1 MLALILLLLSLGIIL
16 SLPFVQTKI
25 GTFVTEKLNESYK
38 TDIKVEQVSITI
50 FGGVKLKK
58 VMIKD
63 HHKDTLIY
71 ANRIKTNILSFEK
84 LYTGDLYFGD
94 IRIDGLVFNLKTYK
108 GENDTNINK
117 FIALFDSGKP
127 STRPFLLQAKNAYLT
142 NSHFRIFDEN
152 LKSPKNLDLTKIDA
166 SLSNFQIYSS
176 DVTTKIN
183 RMAFKD
189 HRGLNVKNLSSIFTY
204 TKKNIVLKDLDIE
217 TNFSVLKGDVAL
229 YYKREDFSDFNN
241 KVKFDVQIDESVL
254 ATNDI
259 RFFYDELGKNQ
270 IFNLKSHVKGT
281 LNNLM
286 FNKLRLFDGKNQQI
300 IGDVNFK
307 NLLGKGNQQFYMK
320 GNFSKVSAN
329 YKDLTNLLPNVLGKN
344 LPSSLQKLG
353 QFNLSGYT
361 EITTTSI
368 QADLYIKTI
377 LGNLKSNL
385 VMTNINQI
393 DNASY
398 IGNIILEDFNIGSFL
413 NRKDIGKVSLNF
425 DVIGKGFTE
434 KLLNTSAS
442 GKVSKLYFNR
452 YNYSNII
459 LNGNFKTPIFKGK
472 ANINDPN
479 LMMDFD
485 GLVDI
490 SKKDNNY
497 NFQAK
502 IDYANL
508 NKLHFIKDSISI
520 FKGDINMKVSG
531 NSIDNL
537 HGIININQTSYQNSK
552 DNYIFDDFVLE
563 SSFDENRVR
572 TITINS
578 PDIIKGKVVGKFRF
592 NQLLKMV
599 ENAAGSLYA
608 NYSPN
613 KIIKEQ
619 YLKFN
624 FSVYNK
630 IIEIFYPGIEVGANT
645 EIKGNINSDS
655 DEFKLNFNSPSIKVF
670 DNNFDK
676 IKIDIDNKNPLYNAF
691 IEIDSIKTKYYKI
704 SNFSLINV
712 TSKDTLFVRSEFK
725 GGKNAQDYYN
735 LNLYHTIDKSNNS
748 VVGIQKS
755 ELKFKDYLWFLN
767 ENNTQSN
774 KIVFD
779 KKFKNFSIDNILMT
793 HEKQR
798 IALMGKLRDTT
809 FKDLELNFENVNLGK
824 IIPSIDSLKVV
835 GNLNGKINFKQNNK
849 IYQPTSSIKVDSL
862 RINNIELGTL
872 NLNIEGDNTFKKFN
886 VNSSLENK
894 NLATFVTQ
902 GNFSIENKDTKVD
915 LDLRFDQFNLA
926 AFSPIGGDVISNI
939 RGFVSGNANISGFV
953 NKPEINGR
961 LFLEKAGLRIPYLNV
976 DYGFKENSIVDLSEN
991 QFIFQNAT
999 LIDTKYNTEG
1009 KLNGTIK
1016 HKNFS
1021 KWTLDLAI
1029 TTDRLIA
1036 LDTKD
1041 SEDAAYYGTAFIDGK
1056 ATISGP
1062 TNGLLIAVNAKS
1074 RIGTE
1079 IKIPINNSEAVGN
1092 KNFIHFLSPLEKYNL
1107 QKGIFIPTKNYN
1119 GLELKF
1125 DLDLTPEAEIE
1136 VILDRETGHGMK
1148 GKGNGTLLLEI
1159 NTLGK
1164 FNMYGDFQVYEGTY
1178 NFKYKGLIDKR
1189 FEVKKF
1195 SSISWEGDPLRARL
1209 NLEAIYKANANPSVL
1224 LDNPSVNRKVP
1235 VEVGITITGSLSSP
1249 EPDFNINFPSISSVL
1264 KSEIQTKLNDKDIR
1278 QTQALT
1284 LLATG
1289 GFLSNEGVNQSAV
1302 TKNLYETA
1310 GGIFDE
1316 IFQNADD
1323 KFKVGL
1329 DIVSRDNTPG
1339 KEADGSIGFTVST
1352 QINQRISVNGKVGV
1366 PVGGINQS
1374 AIVGN
1379 VEIQYRVNEDGSLNL
1394 RVFNRESD
1402 INYIGEGIGYT
1413 QGLGLTYEV
1422 DFDTFSE
1429 LVNKIFKNQKLAKEN
1444 KPTQDIPDSEITS
1457 DYIHFQDKKNKKHK
1471 DTLKPNTEV
1480 VPPKEE

>member
-1 MLALILLLLSLGIIL
+1 MVLILFLLSLGITL
-16 SLPFVQTKI
+16 SLPPVQTKI
-25 GTFVTEKLNESYK
+25 GSYVTEKLNKTYK
-38 TDIKVEQVSITI
+38 TDIKIEQVSITV
-50 FGGVKLKK
+50 FGGIKLKK

-71 ANRIKTNILSFEK
+71 ANRIKTNILSFKK
-84 LYTGDLYFGD
+84 LYNGDLYFGD
-94 IRIDGLVFNLKTYK
+94 IRIDGLLFSLKTYK
-108 GENDTNINK
+108 GEKDTNINK
-117 FIALFDSGKP
+117 FISLFDSGKP
-127 STRPFLLQAKNAYLT
+127 STRPFLLDAKNAYLT
-142 NSHFRIFDEN
+142 NSHFRIMDEN

-166 SLSNFQIYSS
+166 SLSNFKVYGP

-183 RMAFKD
+183 LMTFKD
-189 HRGLNVKNLSSIFTY
+189 HRGLNVENLSSVLTY
-204 TKKNIVLKDLDIE
+204 TKKNILLKDLEIK
-217 TNFSVLKGDVAL
+217 TKHSFFNGNVGL
-229 YYKREDFSDFNN
+229 YYNPEDFADFNN
-241 KVKFDVQIDESVL
+241 RVKFDVQIDESVL

-259 RFFYDELGKNQ
+259 RYFYDELGKNQ
-270 IFNLKSHVKGT
+270 IFNIRSHIKGT
-281 LNNLM
+281 LNNLI
-286 FNKLRLFDGKNQQI
+286 FTDLSLIDGKNQQI

-307 NLLGKGNQQFYMK
+307 NLLGNGDQQFYMK

-344 LPSSLQKLG
+344 LPSSMQKFG
-353 QFNLSGYT
+353 QFNLAGYA
-361 EITTTSI
+361 EITTSSI
-368 QADLYIKTI
+368 HADIRIKTV
-377 LGNLKSNL
+377 LGNVKSNL

-393 DNASY
+393 DNATY
-398 IGNIILEDFNIGSFL
+398 IGNIILEDFNVGSFL
-413 NRKDIGKVSLNF
+413 DRKDIGKVSLNF

-442 GKVSKLYFNR
+442 GKVSKFYYNR
-452 YNYSNII
+452 YNYTNIVV
-459 LNGNFKTPIFKGK
+459 NGNFKAPIFKGK
-472 ANINDPN
+472 LNINDPN
-479 LMMDFD
+479 LLMDFE
-485 GLVDI
+485 GLADI
-490 SKKDNNY
+490 SKKDNKY
-497 NFQAK
+497 DFHAK

-508 NKLHFIKDSISI
+508 RKLNFIKDSISI
-520 FKGDINMKVSG
+520 FKGDINMKISG

-537 HGIININQTSYQNSK
+537 QGIVNINRTSYQNSK
-552 DNYIFDDFVLE
+552 DNYIFDDFVLT
-563 SSFDENRVR
+563 SYFDENRVR

-578 PDIIKGKVVGKFRF
+578 PDIIDGKVVGKFQF
-592 NQLLKMV
+592 NQLQRMV

-608 NYSPN
+608 NYEPN
-613 KIIKEQ
+613 KIKKGQ
-619 YLKFN
+619 FLKFN

-645 EIKGNINSDS
+645 EIKGNINSDN
-655 DEFKLNFNSPSIKVF
+655 DEFKLNFDSPSIKAF

-676 IKIDIDNKNPLYNAF
+676 IKVNIDNKNPLYNVY
-691 IEIDSIKTKYYKI
+691 IEMDSIKTKYYKI
-704 SNFSLINV
+704 SNFSFINV
-712 TSKDTLFVRSEFK
+712 TAKDTLFVRSEFK
-725 GGKNAQDYYN
+725 GGNKAQDYYN
-735 LNLYHTIDKSNNS
+735 LNLYHTIDKNNNS

-767 ENNTQSN
+767 ENNSGNN

-779 KKFKNFSIDNILMT
+779 KKFKNFSIENILMT
-793 HEKQR
+793 HEKQK
-798 IALMGKLRDTT
+798 IALMGKLRDST

-824 IIPSIDSLKVV
+824 IIPSVDSLKVV

-862 RINNIELGTL
+862 YINNIELGSL
-872 NLNIEGDNTFKKFN
+872 NLKIEGDNTFKKFN

-894 NLATFVTQ
+894 NIESFLAE
-902 GNFSIENKDTKVD
+902 GNFSIENKNTKID

-926 AFSPIGGDVISNI
+926 AFSPLGGDVISNI
-939 RGFVSGNANISGFV
+939 RGLVSGSANVSGYA

-961 LFLEKAGLRIPYLNV
+961 LFLEKAGLRVPYLNV

-1021 KWTLDLAI
+1021 KWNLDLAI
-1029 TTDRLIA
+1029 TTDRLVA
-1036 LDTKD
+1036 LDTQD

-1062 TNGLLIAVNAKS
+1062 TTGLLIAVNAKS
-1074 RIGTE
+1074 RKGTQ

-1164 FNMYGDFQVYEGTY
+1164 FNMYGDYQVYEGTY

-1195 SSISWEGDPLRARL
+1195 SSISWEGDPMRARL

-1235 VEVGITITGSLSSP
+1235 VEVGIAITGSLSSP
-1249 EPDFNINFPSISSVL
+1249 EPDFSINFPTISSVL
-1264 KSEIQTKLNDKDIR
+1264 KSEIQTRLNDRDIR

-1289 GFLSNEGVNQSAV
+1289 GFLSNEGVNQNAV

-1316 IFQNADD
+1316 IFQNEDD
-1323 KFKVGL
+1323 KFKVGI

-1339 KEADGSIGFTVST
+1339 NESDGSIGFTVST
-1352 QINQRISVNGKVGV
+1352 QINERISVNGKLGV

-1413 QGLGLTYEV
+1413 QGVGLTYEV

-1429 LVNKIFKNQKLAKEN
+1429 LVNKIFKNQKLEKE
-1444 KPTQDIPDSEITS
+1444 KKSSQDIPDSEITS
-1457 DYIHFQDKKNKKHK
+1457 DYIHFQDKKKKTQK
-1471 DTLKPNTEV
+1471 DNPKPNTEV
-1480 VPPKEE
+1480 VPPKDE

>member
-1 MLALILLLLSLGIIL
+1 M
-16 SLPFVQTKI
+16 QTKI
-25 GTFVTEKLNESYK
+25 GTYLTEKLNKSYK
-38 TDIKVEQVSITI
+38 TDLKVEQVSITI

-58 VMIKD
+58 VLIND
-63 HHKDTLIY
+63 HHKDTLLY
-71 ANRIKTNILSFEK
+71 ANRIKTNILSFKK
-84 LYTGDLYFGD
+84 LYDGDLYFGD
-94 IRIDGLVFNLKTYK
+94 IRIDGLLFDLKTYK
-108 GENDTNINK
+108 NEKDTNIDQ
-117 FIALFDSGKP
+117 FILLFDSGKP
-127 STRPFLLQAKNAYLT
+127 STKPFLLQAKNAYLT
-142 NSHFRIFDEN
+142 NSHLRISDEN
-152 LKSPKNLDLTKIDA
+152 LKNPKNLDLTKIDA
-166 SLSNFQIYSS
+166 SLSNFQIYGP
-176 DVTTKIN
+176 DVITKIN
-183 RMAFKD
+183 RMTFKD
-189 HRGLNVKNLSSIFTY
+189 HRGLNVENLSSMFTY
-204 TKKNIVLKDLDIE
+204 TKKNILLKNLE
-217 TNFSVLKGDVAL
+217 LKTKHSLLKGNVAL
-229 YYKREDFSDFNN
+229 YYKRADFADFNN
-241 KVKFDVQIDESVL
+241 KVKFDVEIQEAIL

-259 RFFYDELGKNQ
+259 RYFYDEMGKNQ
-270 IFNLKSHVKGT
+270 IFNIKASIKGT
-281 LNNLM
+281 LNNLI
-286 FNKLRLFDGKNQQI
+286 FNKLRLIDGKNQQI

-344 LPSSLQKLG
+344 LPSALEKFG
-353 QFNLSGYT
+353 QFNLSGFT
-361 EITTTSI
+361 EITASSI
-368 QADLYIKTI
+368 QADLIIKTV
-377 LGNLKSNL
+377 LGTIKSNL
-385 VMTNINQI
+385 VITNVKQI
-393 DNASY
+393 DKASY
-398 IGNIILEDFNIGSFL
+398 IGNINLEDFNVGLFL

-425 DVIGKGFTE
+425 DVIGKGFT
-434 KLLNTSAS
+434 KKYLNTSAS
-442 GKVSKLYFNR
+442 GKISKLYYNR
-452 YNYSNII
+452 YTYSNIVV
-459 LNGNFKTPIFKGK
+459 NGNFKMPIFKGK
-472 ANINDPN
+472 AKINDPN
-479 LMMDFD
+479 LLLDFE

-490 SKKDNNY
+490 NKKDYNY
-497 NFQAK
+497 DFHVK

-508 NKLHFIKDSISI
+508 NKLNFIKDSISV
-520 FKGDINMKVSG
+520 FKGDINMKIAG

-537 HGIININQTSYQNSK
+537 QGIINIDETSYQNSK
-552 DNYIFDDFVLE
+552 DTYTFNNFAITA
-563 SSFDENRVR
+563 SFDPNQIR

-578 PDIIKGKVVGKFRF
+578 PDIIDGEVVGKFQF
-592 NQLLKMV
+592 NQLQNMF
-599 ENAAGSLYA
+599 ENAAGSLYT
-608 NYSPN
+608 NYAPN
-613 KIIKEQ
+613 KIKKGQ
-619 YLKFN
+619 FLKFN
-624 FSVYNK
+624 FSIYNK

-645 EIKGNINSDS
+645 ELKGNINSDNG
-655 DEFKLNFNSPSIKVF
+655 EFKLNFNSPSIKAF
-670 DNNFDK
+670 DNNFDR
-676 IKIDIDNKNPLYNAF
+676 IKLNIDNKNPLYNAY
-691 IEIDSIKTKYYKI
+691 IEMDSIKTKYYKF

-712 TSKDTLFVRSEFK
+712 TAKDTLFVRSEFK
-725 GGKNAQDYYN
+725 GGKNAQDFYN
-735 LNLYHTIDKSNNS
+735 LNLYHTIDKNNKS

-767 ENNTQSN
+767 ENNLGDN

-779 KKFKNFSIDNILMT
+779 KKLKNFSIENILMT
-793 HEKQR
+793 HEKQK
-798 IALMGKLRDTT
+798 IALRGKLRDST

-862 RINNIELGTL
+862 SINNIELGIL
-872 NLNIEGDNTFKKFN
+872 NLNIEGDNTFRKFT
-886 VNSSLENK
+886 VNTSLENK
-894 NLATFVTQ
+894 NVESFVGQ
-902 GNFSIENKDTKVD
+902 GSFSIENNNTKID

-939 RGFVSGNANISGFV
+939 RGLVSGNANISGFV
-953 NKPEINGR
+953 KKPEINGR
-961 LFLEKAGLRIPYLNV
+961 LFLEEAGLRIPYLNV

-999 LIDTKYNTEG
+999 LVDTKYKTEG

-1021 KWTLDLAI
+1021 KWNLDLAI
-1029 TTDRLIA
+1029 TTNRLIA

-1074 RIGTE
+1074 RNGTE
-1079 IKIPINNSEAVGN
+1079 IKIPINNSQAVGN
-1092 KNFIHFLSPLEKYNL
+1092 KSFIHFLSPLEKYNL
-1107 QKGIFIPTKNYN
+1107 QKGIFFPEKNYN
-1119 GLELKF
+1119 GLELRF

-1148 GKGNGTLLLEI
+1148 GRGNGTLLLEI

-1164 FNMYGDFQVYEGTY
+1164 FNMYGDYQVYEGIY

-1195 SSISWEGDPLRARL
+1195 SSISWEGDPMRARL

-1235 VEVGITITGSLSSP
+1235 VEVGITITGNLSSP
-1249 EPDFNINFPSISSVL
+1249 EPDFNINFPTISSVL

-1289 GFLSNEGVNQSAV
+1289 GFLSNEGVNQNAV
-1302 TKNLYETA
+1302 AKNLYETA
-1310 GGIFDE
+1310 GGIFDD

-1323 KFKVGL
+1323 KFKVGI

-1339 KEADGSIGFTVST
+1339 RESDGSIGFTVST
-1352 QINQRISVNGKVGV
+1352 QINERIAVNGKVGV

-1374 AIVGN
+1374 AIVGD

-1394 RVFNRESD
+1394 RVFNRQSD

-1413 QGLGLTYEV
+1413 QGVGLTYEI

-1429 LVNKIFKNQKLAKEN
+1429 LVNKIFKNQQLTRAI
-1444 KPTQDIPDSEITS
+1444 KPNQYIPDSDITPN
-1457 DYIHFQDKKNKKHK
+1457 YINFQDKKRKKQK
-1471 DTLKPNTEV
+1471 ENAKPNTEV
-1480 VPPKEE
+1480 IPPKEE

>member
-1 MLALILLLLSLGIIL
+1 LLLLLLSLGITL

-25 GTFVTEKLNESYK
+25 GTYVTNKLNESYK
-38 TDIKVEQVSITI
+38 TDIKIEQVSITI

-63 HHKDTLIY
+63 HHIDTLIY
-71 ANRIKTNILSFEK
+71 ANRIKTNILSFNK
-84 LYTGDLYFGD
+84 LYNGDLFFGD
-94 IRIDGLVFNLKTYK
+94 IRIDGLLFNLKTYK
-108 GENDTNINK
+108 GDTDSNIDK
-117 FIALFDSGKP
+117 FIALFDTGKP
-127 STRPFLLQAKNAYLT
+127 STRPFVLNANNAYLT
-142 NSHFRIFDEN
+142 NSHFRIIDEN
-152 LKSPKNLDLTKIDA
+152 LVQPKNLDLTKIDA
-166 SLSNFQIYSS
+166 SLSNFKIFGP
-176 DVTTKIN
+176 DVNTKIN
-183 RMAFKD
+183 LMAFKD
-189 HRGLNVKNLSSIFTY
+189 HRGLNVDNLSTLFTY
-204 TKKNIVLKDLDIE
+204 TKKNILLKDLEIK
-217 TNFSVLKGDVAL
+217 TKHSFFNGNAAL

-241 KVKFDVQIDESVL
+241 KVKFDVQIDEYVL

-259 RFFYDELGKNQ
+259 RYFYDELGKNQ
-270 IFNLKSHVKGT
+270 IFNIRSHVKGT
-281 LNNLM
+281 LNNLN
-286 FNKLRLFDGKNQQI
+286 FNNLNLIDGKNQQI
-300 IGDVNFK
+300 IGNVNFK

-329 YKDLTNLLPNVLGKN
+329 YKDLTSLLPNVLGKN
-344 LPSSLQKLG
+344 LPSSMQKLG
-353 QFNLSGYT
+353 QFNLTGYA

-368 QADLYIKTI
+368 QADISIKTI
-377 LGNLKSNL
+377 LGNVKSNL
-385 VMTNINQI
+385 MMTNINQI

-398 IGNIILEDFNIGSFL
+398 IGNVILQDFNIGSFL
-413 NRKDIGKVSLNF
+413 ERKDIGRVSLNF

-442 GKVSKLYFNR
+442 GKVSKFYFNK
-452 YNYSNII
+452 YNYSNIVV
-459 LNGNFKTPIFKGK
+459 NGNFKSPFFKGK
-472 ANINDPN
+472 LTVNDPN
-479 LMMDFD
+479 LLMDFE

-490 SKKDNNY
+490 SKKENKYD
-497 NFQAK
+497 FHTK

-508 NKLHFIKDSISI
+508 NKLHFMSDSISI
-520 FKGDINMKVSG
+520 FKGDIKMDISG

-537 HGIININQTSYQNSK
+537 QGIVNVNQTSYQNAK
-552 DNYIFDDFVLE
+552 DNYIFDDFVL
-563 SSFDENRVR
+563 SSTFDENRVR

-578 PDIIKGKVVGKFRF
+578 PDIIEGKVVGKFQF
-592 NQLLKMV
+592 NQLQKMV

-613 KIIKEQ
+613 KIKKGQ
-619 YLKFN
+619 FLKFN
-624 FSVYNK
+624 FSIYNK
-630 IIEIFYPGIEVGANT
+630 VIEIFYPGVEVGANT
-645 EIKGNINSDS
+645 VIKGNINSDN
-655 DEFKLNFNSPSIKVF
+655 DEFKLNFDSPSIKAF

-676 IKIDIDNKNPLYNAF
+676 IKVDIDNKNPLYNAY
-691 IEIDSIKTKYYKI
+691 IEMDSIKTKYYKI

-712 TSKDTLFVRSEFK
+712 TAKDTLFVRSEFK
-725 GGKNAQDYYN
+725 GGKNAEDYYN
-735 LNLYHTIDKSNNS
+735 LNLYHTIDKENNS

-767 ENNTQSN
+767 ENNLDNN

-779 KKFKNFSIDNILMT
+779 KKLKNFSIDNILMT
-793 HEKQR
+793 HEKQK

-809 FKDLELNFENVNLGK
+809 YKDLELNFENVNLGK
-824 IIPSIDSLKVV
+824 IIPSVDRLKVV

-849 IYQPTSSIKVDSL
+849 IYQPTSSIVVDSL
-862 RINNIELGTL
+862 NINNIELGTL
-872 NLNIEGDNTFKKFN
+872 NLSIEGDNTFKKFT
-886 VNSSLENK
+886 VNSSLESK
-894 NLATFVTQ
+894 NIESFLAQ
-902 GNFSIENKDTKVD
+902 GNFSIENKDTKLD

-939 RGFVSGNANISGFV
+939 RGFVSGNANIAGFV
-953 NKPEINGR
+953 KKPEINGR
-961 LFLEKAGLRIPYLNV
+961 LFLEKAGLTIPYINV

-999 LIDTKYNTEG
+999 IVDTKYNSEG

-1021 KWTLDLAI
+1021 NWNLDLAI
-1029 TTDRLIA
+1029 TADRLVA

-1041 SEDAAYYGTAFIDGK
+1041 AEDAAYYGTAFIDGK

-1074 RIGTE
+1074 RKGTE

-1092 KNFIHFLSPLEKYNL
+1092 QNFIHFLSPLEKYNL
-1107 QKGIFIPTKNYN
+1107 EKGIFIPTKNYN

-1125 DLDLTPEAEIE
+1125 ELDLTPEAEIE

-1164 FNMYGDFQVYEGTY
+1164 FNMYGDYQVYEGTY
-1178 NFKYKGLIDKR
+1178 NFKYKGLVDKR

-1195 SSISWEGDPLRARL
+1195 SSISWEGDPMRARL

-1224 LDNPSVNRKVP
+1224 IDNPSVNRKVP
-1235 VEVGITITGSLSSP
+1235 VEVGIAITGNLSSP
-1249 EPDFNINFPSISSVL
+1249 EPDFNINFPTISSVL

-1289 GFLSNEGVNQSAV
+1289 GFLSNEGVNQNAV
-1302 TKNLYETA
+1302 AKNLYETA

-1316 IFQNADD
+1316 IFQNTDD
-1323 KFKVGL
+1323 KFKVGI

-1339 KEADGSIGFTVST
+1339 KESDGSIGFTVST
-1352 QINQRISVNGKVGV
+1352 QINERISVNGKVGV

-1429 LVNKIFKNQKLAKEN
+1429 LVNKIFKNQHLAKEKKSN
-1444 KPTQDIPDSEITS
+1444 QDIPDSEITP
-1457 DYIHFQDKKNKKHK
+1457 DYIHFQDKKKKK
-1471 DTLKPNTEV
+1471 NNDNPKPNIEV
-1480 VPPKEE
+1480 VPPKDE

>member
-1 MLALILLLLSLGIIL
+1 MALTLLLLSLGITL

-25 GTFVTEKLNESYK
+25 GNYVTNKLNESYK
-38 TDIKVEQVSITI
+38 TDIKIEQVSITI
-50 FGGVKLKK
+50 FGGVKLKE

-63 HHKDTLIY
+63 HHKDTLIF
-71 ANRIKTNILSFEK
+71 ANRIKTNILSFKK
-84 LYTGDLYFGD
+84 LYNGDLFFGD
-94 IRIDGLVFNLKTYK
+94 VRIDGLLFNLKTYK
-108 GENDTNINK
+108 GENDTNIDK
-117 FIALFDSGKP
+117 FVALFDSGKP
-127 STRPFLLQAKNAYLT
+127 STRPFVLQAKNAYLT
-142 NSHFRIFDEN
+142 NSHFRIIDEN
-152 LKSPKNLDLTKIDA
+152 LKIAKNLDLSKIDA
-166 SLSNFQIYSS
+166 SLSNFQIFGPN
-176 DVTTKIN
+176 VTTKIN

-204 TKKNIVLKDLDIE
+204 TKKNILLKELEIE
-217 TNFSVLKGDVAL
+217 TKLSILKGNAAL
-229 YYKREDFSDFNN
+229 YYEREDFGDFVN
-241 KVKFDVQIDESVL
+241 KVKFDVKIDESVL

-259 RFFYDELGKNQ
+259 RYFYNELGKNK
-270 IFNLKSHVKGT
+270 IFNFKSHIKGT

-286 FNKLRLFDGKNQQI
+286 FNKLVLFNGKNQQI
-300 IGDVNFK
+300 VGDVNLK
-307 NLLGKGNQQFYMK
+307 NLLGKGNQKFYMK
-320 GNFSKVSAN
+320 GNFSKVSSN
-329 YKDLTNLLPNVLGKN
+329 YKELIDLLPNVLGKN
-344 LPSSLQKLG
+344 LPSSIDKLG

-361 EITTTSI
+361 EITSKSI
-368 QADLYIKTI
+368 QVDAKIKTI
-377 LGNLKSNL
+377 LGILKSNL

-393 DNASY
+393 DDASY
-398 IGNIILEDFNIGSFL
+398 IGSIILEDFNIGSFL

-442 GKVSKLYFNR
+442 GKVSKLFYNH

-459 LNGNFKTPIFKGK
+459 VNGNFKSPLFKGK
-472 ANINDPN
+472 VNINDPN
-479 LMMDFD
+479 LLMDFE

-490 SKKDNNY
+490 SKKDNKY
-497 NFQAK
+497 DFQTK

-520 FKGDINMKVSG
+520 FKGDINMKVAG
-531 NSIDNL
+531 NSINNL

-563 SSFDENRVR
+563 STFDENRVR

-578 PDIIKGKVVGKFRF
+578 PDIIDGKVVGKFQF

-613 KIIKEQ
+613 KIIKGQ

-624 FSVYNK
+624 FNVYNK
-630 IIEIFYPGIEVGANT
+630 IIEIFYPEIQVAANT
-645 EIKGNINSDS
+645 EIKGTINSDN
-655 DEFKLNFNSPSIKVF
+655 DEFKLNFSSPFIRAF

-676 IKIDIDNKNPLYNAF
+676 IKINIDNKNPLYNAF
-691 IEIDSIKTKYYKI
+691 IEMDSIKTKFYKI

-712 TSKDTLFVRSEFK
+712 TAKDTLFVRSEFK

-735 LNLYHTIDKSNNS
+735 LNLYHTIDKDNNS

-767 ENNTQSN
+767 ENNSESN
-774 KIVFD
+774 KILFD
-779 KKFKNFSIDNILMT
+779 KKFKNFSIDNILLT
-793 HEKQR
+793 HEKQK
-798 IALMGKLRDTT
+798 IALMGKLRDST
-809 FKDLELNFENVNLGK
+809 FKDLQLIFENVNLGK
-824 IIPSIDSLKVV
+824 IIPSVDSLKVV

-862 RINNIELGTL
+862 KINNIDLGTL
-872 NLNIEGDNTFKKFN
+872 NLDIEGDNTFKNFSI
-886 VNSSLENK
+886 NSSLENK
-894 NLATFVTQ
+894 KLETFIAQ
-902 GNFSIENKDTKVD
+902 GNFSIENNDTKID

-926 AFSPIGGDVISNI
+926 AFSPIGGEVISNI
-939 RGFVSGNANISGFV
+939 RGLVSGNANISGFV
-953 NKPEINGR
+953 KKPEINGR

-991 QFIFQNAT
+991 QFIFQNVT
-999 LIDTKYNTEG
+999 LIDSKFKTEG
-1009 KLNGTIK
+1009 KLNGSIK

-1021 KWTLDLAI
+1021 KWNLDLGI
-1029 TTDRLIA
+1029 TADRLVA

-1041 SEDAAYYGTAFIDGK
+1041 LENAAYYGTAFIDGK

-1062 TNGLLIAVNAKS
+1062 TNELLIAVNAKS
-1074 RIGTE
+1074 RNGTE

-1092 KNFIHFLSPLEKYNL
+1092 KNFIHFLSPLEKYNI
-1107 QKGIFIPTKNYN
+1107 QRGISIRPKSYN

-1178 NFKYKGLIDKR
+1178 NFKYKGLIDKK

-1195 SSISWEGDPLRARL
+1195 SSISWEGDPMRARL
-1209 NLEAIYKANANPSVL
+1209 NLEANYIANANPSVL

-1235 VEVGITITGSLSSP
+1235 VEVGIAITGNLSSP
-1249 EPDFNINFPSISSVL
+1249 EPDFNINFPTISSVL

-1289 GFLSNEGVNQSAV
+1289 GFLSNEGVNQNAV

-1310 GGIFDE
+1310 GGILDE

-1339 KEADGSIGFTVST
+1339 KEADGSIGLTVST
-1352 QINQRISVNGKVGV
+1352 KINERISINGKVGV

-1402 INYIGEGIGYT
+1402 INYIGEGFNYT

-1429 LVNKIFKNQKLAKEN
+1429 LVNKIFKNQKLSKEKKSN
-1444 KPTQDIPDSEITS
+1444 QDIPDSEITPE
-1457 DYIHFQDKKNKKHK
+1457 YIHFQDKKNKKQK
-1471 DTLKPNTEV
+1471 ENPKANSEV
-1480 VPPKEE
+1480 VPPKED